1 MSTDAT
7 ASAQQSSGFSIKQF
21 LSRHEA
27 ALRKIVIAFLFMVI
41 GFLMGRIRLIGGIS
55 PFGPAF
61 VAACFFSRRQEVL
74 LAAAGVCLG
83 ALLVPDDTLYI
94 VAMVLVICSV
104 LLTVGQARMRRW
116 ASVLTTVGAFVI
128 GAVIFKTADLE
139 VFMKAVL
146 ECMVALLMIYV
157 FSTIIHMSV
166 TGMKR
171 TLFTVEETICLA
183 LGALVFVCMF
193 GPLNVKG
200 IYIASIIAQFLVLC
214 MAYTGGAAL
223 GAGVGLAL
231 GMALCFGIS
240 AEVTMIGMM
249 GIAGM
254 LGGTLRKLKKPGVA
268 FSYILTVLLF
278 LIAFFNQAVW
288 TLVLIETGLSV
299 VLFVALPRKVLML
312 AGRYIDLKT
321 RREFEY
327 RMHTRRFKE
336 LTVGRLQEVSE
347 VFLQTGDMFA
357 KEAESKV
364 HGNAQI
370 SGVLSIVA
378 ESTCK
383 DCVFRKSCWDKD
395 FLSTYSVFNR
405 LFVAFEKYGYLDESH
420 IDAVFAKKC
429 YNVKGI
435 LTTAESMFASY
446 LLSLKWQKKIEQ
458 SRMITG
464 KQLKGVAKVV
474 ADIGREVD
482 TGFKFLESVEEKVA
496 AALDA
501 ANYCVK
507 EVCAESLA
515 AGGMAV
521 GIKIKGGESESG
533 RSLESVV
540 SGVCGMRMQK
550 ASESLCGAGAYSTI
564 RFEQAKRYRVE
575 TGIAKVTKDDVSG
588 DSQVALQLKDGR
600 YLLMLCDGMGSGA
613 AANRESAAAVSLVEN
628 FFKAGF
634 DDAVIFDTINR
645 LLMLKGNDEVF
656 TTVDLCVLDL
666 KTGEARFTKIGAE
679 TSYILSDEGVAT
691 VTPGSLPMGII
702 DEVKPV
708 SVKHTLAYGDMIVMM
723 SDGVAD
729 EIDDDYMLWFADI
742 PQTDAQSAAEAII
755 DKALGGQPPRDDM
768 TVMVSLLMQS

>member
-1 MSTDAT
+1 MSTGT
-7 ASAQQSSGFSIKQF
+7 TVSAQQNSGFSIKPF
-21 LSRHEA
+21 LSRHEVV
-27 ALRKIVIAFLFMVI
+27 LKKIVIAFLFMVF

-74 LAAAGVCLG
+74 LAAAGVCIG

-94 VAMVLVICSV
+94 VAIVLVICSV

-116 ASVLTTVGAFVI
+116 AAVLTTAGAYAL
-128 GAVIFKTADLE
+128 GAAIFKTADLE
-139 VFMKAVL
+139 VFMKSVL
-146 ECMVALLMIYV
+146 ECMVALVMIYV
-157 FSTIIHMSV
+157 FSTMIHMAI
-166 TGMKR
+166 TGTKR
-171 TLFTVEETICLA
+171 SLFTVEETICLA

-193 GPLNVKG
+193 GPLNIKG
-200 IYIASIIAQFLVLC
+200 IYIASVIAQLFVLC
-214 MAYTGGAAL
+214 MAYIGGAAL

-231 GMALCFGIS
+231 GMALCFGIF

-288 TLVLIETGLSV
+288 ILVLIETGLAV
-299 VLFVALPRKVLML
+299 VLFVALPHKVLML
-312 AGRYIDLKT
+312 AGRYIDIKT

-357 KEAESKV
+357 KEAEAKV
-364 HGNAQI
+364 NGNAQI
-370 SGVLSIVA
+370 SGILSIVA
-378 ESTCK
+378 DSTCK
-383 DCVFRKSCWDKD
+383 DCVFRKSCWDKE
-395 FLSTYSVFNR
+395 FLNTYSVFNR
-405 LFVAFEKYGYLDESH
+405 LFVAFEKHGYLDESH
-420 IDAVFAKKC
+420 IDTAFAKKC

-435 LTTAESMFASY
+435 LTTAQSMFASY

-501 ANYCVK
+501 ANYRVK

-515 AGGMAV
+515 GGVAV
-521 GIKIKGGESESG
+521 GIKIKGGENESG

-540 SGVCGMRMQK
+540 SSACGVRMQK
-550 ASESLCGAGAYSTI
+550 SSETLCGAGTYSMS

-575 TGIAKVTKDDVSG
+575 TGIAKVTKEDVSG
-588 DSQVALQLKDGR
+588 DSQVAVTLKDGR
-600 YLLMLCDGMGSGA
+600 YLLMLCDGMGSGEA
-613 AANRESAAAVSLVEN
+613 AHRESSAAVSLVEN

-634 DDAVIFDTINR
+634 DDTVIFDTINR

-666 KTGEARFTKIGAE
+666 KTGDVRFTKIGAE
-679 TSYILSDEGVAT
+679 TSYILSDEGVTT

-702 DEVKPV
+702 DEVKPL
-708 SVKHTLAYGDMIVMM
+708 SVKRTLVYGNLVVMM

-729 EIDDDYMLWFADI
+729 ELGDDDVQWFADI
-742 PQTDAQSAAEAII
+742 PQTDAQSAADAII
-755 DKALGGQPPRDDM
+755 DKALGGAPPRDDM
-768 TVMVSLLMQS
+768 TVMVTRLQKG

>member
-1 MSTDAT
+1 MSTGT
-7 ASAQQSSGFSIKQF
+7 TVSAQQDSGFSIKQF

-27 ALRKIVIAFLFMVI
+27 ILKKIVIAFLFMVV

-61 VAACFFSRRQEVL
+61 VAACFSSRRQEVL
-74 LAAAGVCLG
+74 LAAAGVCIG

-94 VAMVLVICSV
+94 VAVVLVICSV

-116 ASVLTTVGAFVI
+116 AAVLTTAGAFAI
-128 GAVIFKTADLE
+128 GAAIFKTADLE

-146 ECMVALLMIYV
+146 ECMVALVMIYV
-157 FSTIIHMSV
+157 FGTMIHMAI
-166 TGMKR
+166 TGTKR

-193 GPLNVKG
+193 GPLNIKG
-200 IYIASIIAQFLVLC
+200 IYIASVIAQLLVLC

-231 GMALCFGIS
+231 GMALCFGIC

-288 TLVLIETGLSV
+288 TLVLIETGIAV
-299 VLFVALPRKVLML
+299 ALFVALPRKVLML
-312 AGRYIDLKT
+312 TGRYIDLKT

-370 SGVLSIVA
+370 SGILSVVA
-378 ESTCK
+378 DNTCK
-383 DCVFRKSCWDKD
+383 DCVFRKSCWDKE
-395 FLSTYSVFNR
+395 FLNTYSVFNR
-405 LFVAFEKYGYLDESH
+405 LFVAFEKHGYLDESH
-420 IDAVFAKKC
+420 IDTAFAKKC

-435 LTTAESMFASY
+435 LTTAQSMFASY

-482 TGFKFLESVEEKVA
+482 TGFKFLESVEEQVA

-501 ANYCVK
+501 ANYRVK

-515 AGGMAV
+515 GGVAV
-521 GIKIKGGESESG
+521 GIKIKGVENESG

-540 SGVCGMRMQK
+540 SGACGKHMQK
-550 ASESLCGAGAYSTI
+550 ASETLCGAGAYSTI

-575 TGIAKVTKDDVSG
+575 TGIAKVTKDDISG
-588 DSQVALQLKDGR
+588 DSQVASMLKDGR
-600 YLLMLCDGMGSGA
+600 YLLMLCDGMGSGEA
-613 AANRESAAAVSLVEN
+613 AHRESSAAVSLVEN

-666 KTGEARFTKIGAE
+666 KTGDARFTKIGAE
-679 TSYILSDEGVAT
+679 TSYILSDDGVTT

-708 SVKHTLAYGDMIVMM
+708 SVKRTLVYGDMVVMM

-729 EIDDDYMLWFADI
+729 ELGDDYVQWFADI
-742 PQTDAQSAAEAII
+742 PQTDAQSAADAII

-768 TVMVSLLMQS
+768 TVMVSLLTKG